1 MVEFVDIKTGKIF
14 KGESPYIFWF
24 DGGQSVNLNYIRKVC
39 VISTYKFIRVKLESD
54 VFSLLRMDQ
63 NVPQLYDPEKP
74 GGKGEYINERLYL
87 DVDYLKTNNFV
98 SSGEYYNGFFIHM
111 IYIMGQ
117 SQEAGEIHDN
127 FYIIDKDGEFKYEV
141 AADFYADNE
150 ILKTNLGN
158 FNVNIP
164 ESIQKAIFDVNVHE
178 ESNDN
183 IVLNRKYK
191 ELLMNYWDIIANKGS
206 YNSLQNSLA
215 WFEWGDLV
223 RIEEFWKRHHEGMEE
238 YFQTD
243 LNHEL
248 DYEFITEFLNNS
260 KTTYIG
266 LYMALEKVQVNDG
279 KLRYQGFPANPE
291 NPMDLDD
298 PTNYIYEESNP
309 WLDPVL
315 TKWGLLDLCLKMTL
329 LGNFY
334 STYFT
339 PVHIETL
346 HSTLEHWVFA
356 YTTKVLHTSA
366 AEYETVLNNIRPFD
380 MVWDKRVKMRDHVCR
395 NYSDTLFLSTG
406 DVFGYESV
414 IREEP
419 SEVFTKDGHVFG
431 FRRSGEIL
439 KYHMGGTYG
448 VVHFK
453 VMEDNPILAGDEND
467 EIVRQ
472 VLHWMDDSGNCGDV
486 VSYVTIPSTYMQ
498 RDGFRKTQYVF
509 LPEFELGFINPG
521 HYTLG
526 FEFDTSYGNVW
537 TRQIELDIE
546 DDTRNHIDFY
556 KVVRRIDTDKIEFN
570 NETPVW
576 LKSFQVGPGIDNN
589 QTMEEVTNLDPPVGD
604 GKTVMKYMPY
614 KEHSIFLQ
622 QFLEQDIDVNH
633 TVIYDIPLGKRV
645 IINGQLVDTSSG
657 DEQIVRQKLKDIF
670 PGYIWI
676 ANGPYGN
683 RMRIIGICRQF
694 GKNPSGMI
702 TSIIGENCNVE
713 YVASYRFHP
722 FMHTLI
728 PILTG
733 QIASTDLIYMVP
745 QLRHSRDI
753 ELRNWVFENITTGET
768 IESYITTKDYYPDGK
783 FNGDFGTKEKY
794 GGMQGWFL
802 APQENVQLEPGYYNI
817 KLQYKK
823 GDEVQEY
830 MIKSAFLM
838 K

>member
-24 DGGQSVNLNYIRKVC
+24 DGGQSVNLNYIRKIC

-87 DVDYLKTNNFV
+87 DIDYLKTNNFV

-127 FYIIDKDGEFKYEV
+127 FYIIDKDGEFEFEV

-183 IVLNRKYK
+183 IILNRKYK

-279 KLRYQGFPANPE
+279 KLRYQGFQANPE
-291 NPMDLDD
+291 YPMDLDD
-298 PTNYIYEESNP
+298 QTNYIYEESNP

-356 YTTKVLHTSA
+356 YTMKVLHTSA
-366 AEYETVLNNIRPFD
+366 AESETVLNNIRPFD

-395 NYSDTLFLSTG
+395 NYSDTLFLGNG

-414 IREEP
+414 LRDEP
-419 SEVFTKDGHVFG
+419 SNI
-431 FRRSGEIL
+431 FRKSGEL
-439 KYHMGGTYG
+439 FRYHMGGTYG

-453 VMEDNPILAGDEND
+453 VMIDNPILAGDEND
-467 EIVRQ
+467 KIIRQ
-472 VLHWMDDSGNCGDV
+472 VLHWMDESGNCGDV
-486 VSYVTIPSTYMQ
+486 VSYVSVSCMYIQ

-509 LPEFELGFINPG
+509 LPEFELGFMNPG

-526 FEFDTSYGNVW
+526 FEFDTLYGNVW

-556 KVVRRIDTDKIEFN
+556 KVIKRDDVGVIEFN

-576 LKSFQVGPGIDNN
+576 LKSFQINPGYDSVSSTRN
-589 QTMEEVTNLDPPVGD
+589 VTNLSD
-604 GKTVMKYMPY
+604 GKQVMIYTPY
-614 KEHSIFLQ
+614 KEHSIYLN
-622 QFLEQDIDVNH
+622 QFLGHDVDVNH
-633 TVIYDIPLGKRV
+633 TVICDIPTGARI
-645 IINGQLVDTSSG
+645 IINGQLVDTSSR
-657 DEQIVRQKLKDIF
+657 DEKVVYQKLKQAIPD
-670 PGYIWI
+670 YIWI

-694 GKNPSGMI
+694 GENPSGVINSI
-702 TSIIGENCNVE
+702 TGDGRAVE
-713 YVASYRFHP
+713 YVTSYRFHP
-722 FMHTLI
+722 FMHKLEQI
-728 PILTG
+728 NTG
-733 QIASTDLIYMVP
+733 EISPNDLIYMVP
-745 QLRHSRDI
+745 QLGHSRDI

-768 IESYITTKDYYPDGK
+768 IESYITSKRYYPDGK

-802 APQENVQLEPGYYNI
+802 APQEKTTLKSGYYNI
-817 KLQYKK
+817 KLVYNK
-823 GDEVQEY
+823 GNVPQEY
-830 MIKSAFLM
+830 FMKSAFLM